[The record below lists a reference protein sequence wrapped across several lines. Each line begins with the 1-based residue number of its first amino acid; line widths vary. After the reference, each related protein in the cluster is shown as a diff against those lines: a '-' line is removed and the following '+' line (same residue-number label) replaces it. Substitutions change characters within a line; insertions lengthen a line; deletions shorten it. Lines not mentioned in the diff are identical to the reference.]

1 MSETLEHPVLPDA
14 AALNAAQG
22 VLDHFMGSESPLA
35 IPQDFSAALAAWC
48 GAGQTVEGIAYDAQG
63 SHRVEAPRTQQQVEQ
78 QAGLR
83 VG

>member
-1 MSETLEHPVLPDA
+1 MSDTLEHPVLPDA
-14 AALNAAQG
+14 TALAAAQG
-22 VLDHFMGSESPLA
+22 MLDHFLGTESPLA

-48 GAGQTVEGIAYDAQG
+48 EAGQTVEGIAYDAQG
-63 SHRVEAPRTQQQVEQ
+63 SHRVEAPRTQQVEQ